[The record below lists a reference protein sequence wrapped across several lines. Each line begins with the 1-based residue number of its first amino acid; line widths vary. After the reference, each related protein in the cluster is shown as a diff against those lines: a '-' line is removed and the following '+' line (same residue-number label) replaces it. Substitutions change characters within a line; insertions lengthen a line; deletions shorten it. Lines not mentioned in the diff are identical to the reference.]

1 VTSPAFDLASAGHDH
16 DPFFDT
22 AARIAAQIASP
33 PDEMARRASFLT
45 LDGDVLT
52 AVAEYDETGETFR
65 GRYELSQFPN
75 FQRAVVSGEIQVI
88 GMSDLGNLTPAGAA
102 VVTWH
107 QVKSCALVPVISGG
121 TVAGVIAVS
130 ARDDAGF
137 SDSQVRQLVTLAQLV
152 GLRVSHVASDQP
164 LRDEA
169 ERSHGLERLKGEFLN
184 IAAHELRSP
193 LGIINGYVSMLLD
206 GTLTGAD
213 QRKALE
219 RIAEKSDEMTRLI
232 TEMLETARME
242 ALGLDLTLAPT
253 DLMQV
258 LDEAIQAIKPL
269 LGSGHRFAT
278 RGRRDPLPVIADHD
292 RAVTM
297 MVNLL
302 DNAVKYSPG
311 GGDIQVAWTRRA
323 GVCHISVTDH
333 GVGIS
338 REQQS
343 MLFTRFGRL
352 VTPATSHIRGTGLGL
367 YIAREIARLHGGD
380 IAVRSEVGRGTTFT
394 ITMPLDPGALQT
406 QAPEG
411 VGTVTRSV
419 PRDA

>member
-1 VTSPAFDLASAGHDH
+1 MTSPAFDAPAAGNRS

-33 PDEMARRASFLT
+33 TDAAERRASYLR
-45 LDGDVLT
+45 LDGNVLV
-52 AVAEYDETGETFR
+52 AVAEYDATGETFR
-65 GRYELSQFPN
+65 GRYELSLFPN
-75 FQRAVVSGEIQVI
+75 FERAVVTGEIQVI
-88 GMSDLGNLTPAGAA
+88 GFPELGNLSPAGAA
-102 VVTWH
+102 VVTRH
-107 QVKSCALVPVISGG
+107 QVRSCALVPVVSGG
-121 TVAGVIAVS
+121 TVAGMIAVS

-137 SDSQVRQLVTLAQLV
+137 SDSQVQQLATLAQVV
-152 GLRVSHVASDQP
+152 GLRVSHVASDQA
-164 LRDEA
+164 LREEA
-169 ERSHGLERLKGEFLN
+169 ERSQGLERLKGEFLN

-193 LGIINGYVSMLLD
+193 LGIITGYVSMLLD

-219 RIAEKSDEMTRLI
+219 RIAEKSDEMGRLI

-242 ALGLDLTLAPT
+242 ALGLELMLAPT
-253 DLMQV
+253 DLRDV
-258 LDEAIQAIKPL
+258 LDEAMRTIEPL
-269 LGSGHRFAT
+269 LGGRHRLTT
-278 RGRRDPLPVIADHD
+278 RGRRDPLPVIADRL

-297 MVNLL
+297 VANLL
-302 DNAVKYSPG
+302 DNAVKFSPA
-311 GGDIQVAWTRRA
+311 GGDIQVAWSRRA
-323 GVCHISVTDH
+323 GVCHVSVTDP

-352 VTPATSHIRGTGLGL
+352 VTPETSHIRGTGLGL

-394 ITMPLDPGALQT
+394 ITIPIAPGALQV
-406 QAPEG
+406 QPPEG
-411 VGTVTRSV
+411 VGTRSRSV
-419 PRDA
+419 ARDA